1 MENKENEKESNETII
16 SENNIKIPIYLNG
29 EKYII
34 NIYPSKDNINIIFKL
49 EKVKIITY
57 YFLAKFD
64 LKDFQKINKIFIF
77 DKNIN
82 DIFTSLNL
90 LCRNYIINLE
100 STIKEYKMIIV
111 FQSKEN
117 KKIKFTLFKKIVSQE
132 KINPLLGGQ
141 IEDNKIKLNILRNQI
156 IKIEKSSKLKNEIIS
171 KIKVSLSNINNKLNN
186 ISTINLNNLNISNST
201 VSTKNSSS
209 IETISNP
216 ENNNNINNIEDDYPE
231 EKDIKK
237 EKEKEIEKE
246 KEKEKEKDKNTQNT
260 QNKKEKEKDNKNA
273 NNNNNNTFFCYDSSQ
288 NKKIIEFL
296 IILNVVTILIVLYI
310 LGSNHNLRIN
320 LEFEPQYYES
330 DNERLGY
337 LSYMDNSRNN
347 DNFRDIF
354 QENLDMQKNMDEGGI
369 TNSKV
374 KKEFIENK
382 KKKLQDRIYNLYEY

>member
-100 STIKEYKMIIV
+100 STNKEYKMIIV

-246 KEKEKEKDKNTQNT
+246 KEKEKDKNTQNT

-374 KKEFIENK
+374 KKEYIENK

>member
-100 STIKEYKMIIV
+100 STNKEYKMIIV

-141 IEDNKIKLNILRNQI
+141 IEDNKIKLNILRNKI

-237 EKEKEIEKE
+237 EKEKEIE

>member
-1 MENKENEKESNETII
+1 
-16 SENNIKIPIYLNG
+16 
-29 EKYII
+29 
-34 NIYPSKDNINIIFKL
+34 
-49 EKVKIITY
+49 
-57 YFLAKFD
+57 
-64 LKDFQKINKIFIF
+64 
-77 DKNIN
+77 
-82 DIFTSLNL
+82 
-90 LCRNYIINLE
+90 
-100 STIKEYKMIIV
+100 MIIV

-237 EKEKEIEKE
+237 EKE
-246 KEKEKEKDKNTQNT
+246 NT

>member
-1 MENKENEKESNETII
+1 MENKENEKESNEIII

-49 EKVKIITY
+49 EKEKIITY

-100 STIKEYKMIIV
+100 STNKEYKMIIV

-246 KEKEKEKDKNTQNT
+246 KEKEKDKNTQNT

-374 KKEFIENK
+374 KKEYIENK

>member
-100 STIKEYKMIIV
+100 STNKEYKMIIV

-171 KIKVSLSNINNKLNN
+171 KIKVSLSSINNKLNN

-237 EKEKEIEKE
+237 EKEKEI
-246 KEKEKEKDKNTQNT
+246 EKEKDKNTQNT

>member
-171 KIKVSLSNINNKLNN
+171 KIKVSLSNINKKLNN

-237 EKEKEIEKE
+237 EKEKEIE

>member
-100 STIKEYKMIIV
+100 SKNKEYKMIIV

-237 EKEKEIEKE
+237 EKEKEIE

>member
-1 MENKENEKESNETII
+1 MENKENEKESDETII

-100 STIKEYKMIIV
+100 STNKEYKMIIV

-237 EKEKEIEKE
+237 EKEKEIE

>member
-100 STIKEYKMIIV
+100 STNKEYKMIIV

-156 IKIEKSSKLKNEIIS
+156 IKIDKSSKLKNDIIS

-237 EKEKEIEKE
+237 EKEKEI
-246 KEKEKEKDKNTQNT
+246 EKEKEKDKNTQNT

>member
-100 STIKEYKMIIV
+100 STNKEYKMIIV

-186 ISTINLNNLNISNST
+186 ISTINMNNLNISNST

-216 ENNNNINNIEDDYPE
+216 ENNNNINNIENDYPE

-237 EKEKEIEKE
+237 EKEKEIE

-374 KKEFIENK
+374 KKEYIENK